1 MRGII
6 AKIAD
11 SYGLSGLH
19 KEYSKTDQFYFN
31 EEEFSLIDGDYNNFY
46 IKPALPKIHFEED
59 RIEYGYSKGKLKFL
73 SEIDNGRSNSDSIFY
88 YNLCKDE
95 PKNTSVILI
104 HGWRSEE
111 LNRLENVF
119 LNSFIE
125 ESYDAYSYI
134 LPFHM
139 ERCPNESL
147 YSGEYFFS
155 ANVNRTLKSV
165 QQSISDIRAL
175 IRYIKEKREGKVI
188 VIGLSLGGMISNL
201 LCEVEE
207 NIDLLISLFYANDLH
222 FTAYETIVGKFVK
235 EDFIKNGFDRE
246 RLKRNWS
253 IINPSLKKPLI
264 DKDKI
269 FLVSGYYD
277 KYIMNKDSDILWTSW
292 DKPKRYVY
300 KCGHSGIVLNKSKIR
315 NDVLSFIHERD
326 L

>member
-1 MRGII
+1 MKGII

-19 KEYSKTDQFYFN
+19 KEYSKTDQFYFD
-31 EEEFSLIDGDYNNFY
+31 EEEVSLIYGDYKKFY
-46 IKPALPKIHFEED
+46 TKPNLPKIHFEENK
-59 RIEYGYSKGKLKFL
+59 IESGYSKGRLKFS
-73 SEIDNGRSNSDSIFY
+73 SEIDNGDSNADSIFY

-119 LNSFIE
+119 LSSFIE
-125 ESYDAYSYI
+125 ESYDVYSYI

-139 ERCPNESL
+139 ERCPAEAL

-175 IRYIKEKREGKVI
+175 IRNIKEERGGKVI
-188 VIGLSLGGMISNL
+188 VIGLSLGGMVSNL

-246 RLKRNWS
+246 SLKRSWS

-269 FLVSGYYD
+269 LLVSGYYD

-292 DKPKRYVY
+292 GKPKRYVY
-300 KCGHSGIVLNKSKIR
+300 KCGHSGIVLNKSRIR
-315 NDVLSFIHERD
+315 NDVLRFIHERE